1 MQSQPQSLSPDVQAI
16 IDLCEIHGMPL
27 WYEDDMFCTH
37 KIRIGA
43 DKTVIDYSKTAK
55 TWRVEQVL
63 HWLNT
68 FKDWS
73 PVYDD
78 KP

>member
-1 MQSQPQSLSPDVQAI
+1 VLFRST
-16 IDLCEIHGMPL
+16 
-27 WYEDDMFCTH
+27 F
-37 KIRIGA
+37 
-43 DKTVIDYSKTAK
+43 DYSKTAK